1 MKIKSKELNLRRLF
15 RIWHE
20 RMKEM
25 KKKKRRK
32 ELGDMAER
40 MRRGR
45 NRNS

>member
-1 MKIKSKELNLRRLF
+1 MAWKD
-15 RIWHE
+15 E
-20 RMKEM
+20 RDE
-25 KKKKRRK
+25 KKKRRK